1 MSKECKIADE
11 DRGTAWAASHFWQGF
26 FKEAAIKIPS
36 FMPRMPKLKNVGESA
51 KDLPE
56 GVTRM
61 SDQAL
66 TAAKPPKTI
75 KPAPAPLNYAKINEI
90 KQKPAGTLTYGAKGA
105 ESYTA
110 PKPQQ

>member
-1 MSKECKIADE
+1 MSKKYGVADE
-11 DRGTAWAASHFWQGF
+11 GSDTTWAASHFWQGF

-36 FMPRMPKLKNVGESA
+36 FMPRMPKLKNVGESV

-61 SDQAL
+61 SDQAI
-66 TAAKPPKTI
+66 TAAKPPRNI

-110 PKPQQ
+110 PKP